1 MKQNTLKYYI
11 IALLFLL
18 GATPSCV
25 QYIMASDVTAVAPTG
40 KTVAA
45 GAAEEVEDEEATDE
59 DEDEEALEDE
69 EDEELDE
76 EGLDDEELDEED
88 EEAEEDD
95 DAENDSIP
103 LGIDEDSEILVKGSN
118 GREEVIEIPE
128 GLIIDDEQGDDYV
141 TRTYLTGDSTAISP
155 ADSTTLATEV
165 YIDRL
170 RRMPTAIEMP
180 WNEVVQKF
188 IDRYSGRLRRTVSV
202 MLGKS
207 NFYMPAFEEAL
218 EVYGLPLELKYLPVI
233 ESALNPNA
241 VSSVGA
247 GGLWQFMVST
257 GKRYGLKVNTMIDER
272 RDLVKSSLAA
282 AHYLSDLYEMFG
294 DWNLVIAAYNC
305 GPGNITKAIQ
315 RSGGVKDYWQIY
327 PYLPAETRGYVP
339 AFIAANYI
347 MTYYCDHDI
356 VPMETTL
363 PEATDTIMLF
373 RNVHL
378 EQVSKV
384 LGIDIEKL
392 RMLNPQYRRDIV
404 TGYSEPTDLRLPKE
418 YISKYIEM
426 EDSIVAYN
434 VDELM
439 KRDMVEVNKAP
450 VYKAKRV
457 TYRSKRSRALSS
469 KRKGR
474 RSKVS
479 RSSRVSSKKRSSA
492 SKRRSSS
499 TRKSRVSSKKRNTKA
514 SAKKRSSKAKSS
526 KRSTRK
532 RRR

>member
-1 MKQNTLKYYI
+1 MMKQNLKYYI

-25 QYIMASDVTAVAPTG
+25 QYIMASDVTSVAPTG

-45 GAAEEVEDEEATDE
+45 EEAEDEEALDE
-59 DEDEEALEDE
+59 DEDEEATEEDEDEEGLDEGEDEEDGDEEGDEDEEEDE
-69 EDEELDE
+69 EDE
-76 EGLDDEELDEED
+76 
-88 EEAEEDD
+88 
-95 DAENDSIP
+95 AENDSIP

-128 GLIIDDEQGDDYV
+128 GLIVDDEQGDDYM
-141 TRTYLTGDSTAISP
+141 TRTYLSGDSTAISP

-207 NFYMPAFEEAL
+207 NFFMPAFEEAL

-347 MTYYCDHDI
+347 MTYYCEHDI

-457 TYRSKRSRALSS
+457 SYKSKRRNALKS

-479 RSSRVSSKKRSSA
+479 RSRVSSKKRSSA
-492 SKRRSSS
+492 SRRRASSG
-499 TRKSRVSSKKRNTKA
+499 RKSKVSSSKKRSKKA
-514 SAKKRSSKAKSS
+514 TSKKGKSKSKSS
-526 KRSTRK
+526 KK